1 MVSIPNSVSLI
12 DSKAFNGCT
21 SLTSLIVEDGEATLQ
36 MGYNYSKYGQL
47 KGKGLFYDCPL
58 ETLYLGRTLSYETG
72 QSYGFSPFYGKES
85 LKEVTISNS
94 VTSIE
99 KNIFRSCSTLT
110 SVEIPNSVT
119 SIGNTVF
126 SGCKALTNIIIKDGE
141 STLSVGY
148 DDTAIINSTGCGLFY
163 DCPLETLYL
172 GRTLSYETGQSY
184 GFSPFYGKESL
195 KEVTIGN
202 SVTKIGDY
210 AFYGCS
216 GLTGSLTIPNSVTSI
231 GNYSFNGCKAI
242 ASLIIEDGETPLSLG
257 YKGTGQGLFYDC
269 QLETL
274 HLGRNLS
281 YYSYKDYGYSPFYEK
296 KSLKEVTIGNSVTSI
311 GGSAFSGCSGLT
323 SVEIPNS
330 VTSIGNCAFNGC
342 NALTNL
348 IIEDCETTL
357 SLGYN
362 DTGKGLFYDCPLETL
377 HLGRNLSYETGKDYG
392 YSPFYG
398 KSSLKELTIGN
409 TVTSI
414 GERAFNGCSGL
425 SGSLTIPTSVTSI
438 GQYVFDGCSGLT
450 SVEFSNSVTSI
461 GGSAFNGCS
470 GLKEVHISDID
481 AWCKIDFGSTTSNPL
496 FYAHSLFL
504 NGNEVKE
511 ITIPNSVTSIGN
523 YAFYGCDN
531 IYQILSEAVTPP
543 EISDDS
549 FSAEVY
555 DNALVMIPSG
565 TLKSYQSKWS
575 KFKHLLEG
583 EPVEQSYEIT
593 QAGTL
598 MNKLN
603 LSEVNNITSLKLYGP
618 LNGTDLLTLNKMPN
632 IQTLDLSEATIVSG
646 GMNYYEE
653 DNVKYGT
660 QDNTLGNFWAYAL
673 DCLTEV
679 KLPKNLVTISAGAF
693 QSKTFL
699 NGVIIPASVISIGN
713 YAFNGCSSLT
723 NLIIEDGKTTLSLG
737 YNDTGK
743 GLFYDCP
750 LETLYLGRD
759 LIYNTS
765 PFYGKKS
772 LRQVTLANSVTT
784 IGANAFSYSGLSSV
798 EIPSSVTTI
807 ASDAFQN
814 CSGLKEVHISDVA
827 AWCNIIFSNQY
838 SNPLYYAHHLFL
850 NGEEVT
856 DLVIPNSVTSI
867 SNYAFEGCSGLYS
880 VFIPYSVTSIGSFVF
895 NECNS
900 LANLMIE
907 DGETT
912 LELGYNN
919 YDNNGGTGEGLFY
932 DCPLKTLYIG
942 RNLSYRAHHQYGYS
956 PFVRRYYSY
965 LKDVTIGSSVT
976 SVGAYA
982 FRNCSLSSLTIKDGS
997 GILNLSSNSFEGCSI
1012 GALYLGRNVSPS
1024 QYFANRSSLT
1034 SLTFG
1039 SFINSIEDG
1048 AFKNCSGL
1056 TSVVLPMGLTSV
1068 NESAFENCSALT
1080 SVTIPGGVR
1089 YIRSGAFKGCSS
1101 LESVNMIN
1109 PIPAVIEEDSF
1120 DFQGTL
1126 YVPAESKMY
1135 YWIHPLWSKFPE
1147 LEAWN
1152 VGSDVDFA
1160 ENSVTYHITSEEN
1173 ATVEITAATLMA
1185 RSVGELTIPE
1195 AIRFN
1200 DKMYT
1205 VTGIANNAF
1214 RDMMFE
1220 SVELPQTI
1228 AYVGLNAFSGCTALK
1243 SLTVN
1248 ALMPPSVARESFDDT
1263 VFASATLIVPEES
1276 REEYE
1281 NDPVWG
1287 LFVSKDIAVGLDE
1300 IDAMSDGEI
1309 EVYDLK
1315 GVKIASGLKGLPKGI
1330 YIVRRG
1336 SRVSK
1341 ISI

>member
-1 MVSIPNSVSLI
+1 MKKRLLLLLFAVLSLLPLYAYSFKIDGIYYNINSGTSTCSVTYRDSYKYSGEVVIPASVIYNGAEYSVTSIGNAAFNGCIGLTSVAIPNSVTSIGNYAFNGCIGLTTVKIGNSVTTIGDHAFSGCIGLTSVDIPNSVTTISECAFVGCSSLTSVDISNSVTIIGQEAFEDCIGLTSVVIPNSVTSIGNYVFKGCSSLASVIIGNSVTIIGKHAFEDCVGLTSVEIGNSVTSIGDNAFKGCIGLTLVSIPNSVTSIGSGAFYGCIGLTTVAIPNSVTLINYEAFNGCSSLTLVSIPNSVSLI

-21 SLTSLIVEDGEATLQ
+21 SLTTLIVEDGDAPLQ
-36 MGYNYSKYGQL
+36 MGYNEYNYSKYGL
-47 KGKGLFYDCPL
+47 VEGKGLFYDCPL

-99 KNIFRSCSTLT
+99 ERLFYNCSTLT

-119 SIGNTVF
+119 SIGNAVF
-126 SGCKALTNIIIKDGE
+126 CGCTALTNIIIKDGE
-141 STLSVGY
+141 STLSLGY
-148 DDTAIINSTGCGLFY
+148 NDHVIINSAGCGLFY

-202 SVTKIGDY
+202 LVTKIGDY
-210 AFYGCS
+210 AFYGCSGLNGSLTIPNSMESIGNYSFNGCEAITSLIIEDGETTLDLGYNNYHKNSYDGAGKGLFSSCPLETLYLGRNLRYNADENYGYSPFYEKRSLKEVTIGNLVTKIGDYAFSGCS

-231 GNYSFNGCKAI
+231 GNAAFNGCKAI
-242 ASLIIEDGETPLSLG
+242 TNLMIEDGG
-257 YKGTGQGLFYDC
+257 
-269 QLETL
+269 
-274 HLGRNLS
+274 
-281 YYSYKDYGYSPFYEK
+281 
-296 KSLKEVTIGNSVTSI
+296 
-311 GGSAFSGCSGLT
+311 
-323 SVEIPNS
+323 
-330 VTSIGNCAFNGC
+330 
-342 NALTNL
+342 
-348 IIEDCETTL
+348 TTL

-425 SGSLTIPTSVTSI
+425 TSVEIPTSVTSI

-470 GLKEVHISDID
+470 GLKEVHISDIE
-481 AWCKIDFGSTTSNPL
+481 AWCKIDFGSKTSNPL
-496 FYAHSLFL
+496 FYAHRLFI

-555 DNALVMIPSG
+555 DNALVTIPSG

-575 KFKHLLEG
+575 LFKHLLEG
-583 EPVEQSYEIT
+583 EPVERSYEIT

-603 LSEVNNITSLKLYGP
+603 LSEVNNIISLKLSGP

-679 KLPKNLVTISAGAF
+679 KLPKNLVTLGAGTF

-713 YAFNGCSSLT
+713 YAFSGCSSLT
-723 NLIIEDGKTTLSLG
+723 NLIIEDGATTLSLG

-765 PFYGKKS
+765 PFYGKES

-814 CSGLKEVHISDVA
+814 CSGLKEVHIS
-827 AWCNIIFSNQY
+827 
-838 SNPLYYAHHLFL
+838 
-850 NGEEVT
+850 
-856 DLVIPNSVTSI
+856 
-867 SNYAFEGCSGLYS
+867 
-880 VFIPYSVTSIGSFVF
+880 
-895 NECNS
+895 
-900 LANLMIE
+900 
-907 DGETT
+907 
-912 LELGYNN
+912 
-919 YDNNGGTGEGLFY
+919 
-932 DCPLKTLYIG
+932 
-942 RNLSYRAHHQYGYS
+942 
-956 PFVRRYYSY
+956 
-965 LKDVTIGSSVT
+965 
-976 SVGAYA
+976 
-982 FRNCSLSSLTIKDGS
+982 
-997 GILNLSSNSFEGCSI
+997 
-1012 GALYLGRNVSPS
+1012 
-1024 QYFANRSSLT
+1024 
-1034 SLTFG
+1034 
-1039 SFINSIEDG
+1039 
-1048 AFKNCSGL
+1048 
-1056 TSVVLPMGLTSV
+1056 
-1068 NESAFENCSALT
+1068 
-1080 SVTIPGGVR
+1080 
-1089 YIRSGAFKGCSS
+1089 
-1101 LESVNMIN
+1101 
-1109 PIPAVIEEDSF
+1109 
-1120 DFQGTL
+1120 
-1126 YVPAESKMY
+1126 
-1135 YWIHPLWSKFPE
+1135 
-1147 LEAWN
+1147 
-1152 VGSDVDFA
+1152 
-1160 ENSVTYHITSEEN
+1160 
-1173 ATVEITAATLMA
+1173 
-1185 RSVGELTIPE
+1185 
-1195 AIRFN
+1195 
-1200 DKMYT
+1200 
-1205 VTGIANNAF
+1205 
-1214 RDMMFE
+1214 
-1220 SVELPQTI
+1220 
-1228 AYVGLNAFSGCTALK
+1228 
-1243 SLTVN
+1243 
-1248 ALMPPSVARESFDDT
+1248 
-1263 VFASATLIVPEES
+1263 
-1276 REEYE
+1276 
-1281 NDPVWG
+1281 
-1287 LFVSKDIAVGLDE
+1287 
-1300 IDAMSDGEI
+1300 
-1309 EVYDLK
+1309 
-1315 GVKIASGLKGLPKGI
+1315 
-1330 YIVRRG
+1330 
-1336 SRVSK
+1336 
-1341 ISI
+1341 